1 MFRTLEFRISV
12 MKIGVLALQGAVPE
26 HVRALRRCGAEA
38 VEVKEPSQLSDIDG
52 LILPGGESTT
62 IGKLMERY
70 GLLDEI
76 KKQHEEKALPI
87 FGTCAGMILL
97 AKDIEGSDQH
107 RLGLMDICVRR
118 NAFGRQVDS
127 FEEDVPV
134 NFPGNGKAP
143 ESFHAVFIRAPF
155 ITHVKKDV
163 KILSKLSDDRIIFVR
178 QGNLLASSFH
188 PELTADLRIHKYFI
202 MLAAKKIPAR

>member
-1 MFRTLEFRISV
+1 

-26 HVRALRRCGAEA
+26 HIKALRRCGVEA
-38 VEVKEPSQLSDIDG
+38 VEVKEPSQLTDIDG

-70 GLLDEI
+70 GLLSEI
-76 KKQHEEKALPI
+76 KKQHEETNLPV

-97 AKDIEGSDQH
+97 AKDIEGSGQH
-107 RLGLMDICVRR
+107 RLGLMDICVKR
-118 NAFGRQVDS
+118 NAFGRQIDS

-134 NFPGNGKAP
+134 NFSGNGKAP
-143 ESFHAVFIRAPF
+143 EKFHAIFIRAPF
-155 ITHVKKDV
+155 ITHAGSGVSV
-163 KILSKLSDDRIIFVR
+163 LSKLSDDRIIFVR

-188 PELTADLRIHKYFI
+188 PELTSDLRIHKYFI
-202 MLAAKKIPAR
+202 RLVGEEASKRIQKK